1 RQRRQVSRPLRT
13 ADGRSQTGQRQ
24 APACRIA
31 SRQRRAAIHPSKLR
45 GGNLMAD
52 DIHYDY
58 HTIEQALDDIN
69 QQIRSANTLK
79 ADVADIFNKMQPH
92 YEGEAGRELQA
103 QHRLIDGKMEE
114 LLADL

>member
-1 RQRRQVSRPLRT
+1 
-13 ADGRSQTGQRQ
+13 
-24 APACRIA
+24 
-31 SRQRRAAIHPSKLR
+31 
-45 GGNLMAD
+45 MAD

-114 LLADL
+114 LLADLTQSQQEAEQQKEHMQMLDAKLAQGMGSG